1 MVPKRSDCQKWILY
15 VQWVH
20 NVIKKTQTNG
30 TFTKDSIHNL
40 GINTAFAPQL
50 RIQAKTRNGL
60 IENNPSYFLR
70 VV

>member
-1 MVPKRSDCQKWILY
+1 MDH

-40 GINTAFAPQL
+40 GINTAFAPRL
-50 RIQAKTRNGL
+50 RIQAKTRKGL

>member
-1 MVPKRSDCQKWILY
+1 MVPKQSDHQKWILY
-15 VQWVH
+15 VQCVH

-30 TFTKDSIHNL
+30 AFTKDSIHNL
-40 GINTAFAPQL
+40 GINTAIIPQL
-50 RIQAKTRNGL
+50 RIQPKVRKGL